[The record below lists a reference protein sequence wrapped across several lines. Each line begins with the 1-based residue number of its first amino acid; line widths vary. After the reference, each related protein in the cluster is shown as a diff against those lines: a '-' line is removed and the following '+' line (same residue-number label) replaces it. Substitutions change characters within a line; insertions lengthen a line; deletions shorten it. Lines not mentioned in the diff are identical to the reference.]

1 MVLQNSA
8 RQNKAALMASSSAGD
23 NGSEEP
29 ATANAEQSAGEA
41 RCIENAGSTTST
53 SPARTTTVSIHRRQN
68 DGGSTD
74 ADDAARRLIPWVR
87 YSDLYEANIVRSW
100 TQLSRMIDT
109 ESFPVGKMLSPNV
122 RAWRLD
128 EVEAWLAHR
137 PASRKVPPPATK
149 PRGRD
154 RTAS

>member
-1 MVLQNSA
+1 MLQNSA
-8 RQNKAALMASSSAGD
+8 RQNKAALMASSSAPGD

-29 ATANAEQSAGEA
+29 ATANAKQSASEA
-41 RCIENAGSTTST
+41 RCIESAGSTTST
-53 SPARTTTVSIHRRQN
+53 SPARTDDR
-68 DGGSTD
+68 GSTD

-109 ESFPVGKMLSPNV
+109 EDFPIGKMLSPNV

-137 PASRKVPPPATK
+137 PTSRKVPPPATK
-149 PRGRD
+149 TRGRD
-154 RTAS
+154 GAAS